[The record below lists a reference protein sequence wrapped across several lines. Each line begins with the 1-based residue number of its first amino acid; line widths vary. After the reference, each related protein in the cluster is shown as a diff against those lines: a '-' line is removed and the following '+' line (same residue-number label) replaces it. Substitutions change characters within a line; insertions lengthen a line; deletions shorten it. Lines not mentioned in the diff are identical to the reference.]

1 MFDFTRKVQLA
12 LGDTARRA
20 ALKAGAGVA
29 GLIASGFLLA
39 ALWSFL
45 ATELGWG
52 SALASLTIAVLLAVI
67 AAVLIAISSRRKH
80 EMPST
85 DDLKREVEARVTLAA
100 DAAATKARAEAAR
113 VMDMA
118 ETKAHAL
125 MDQAGYRAAK
135 LANDAERKVFGTVRQ
150 TARAVGLSGD
160 KPRPAVRQNF
170 VAAPP
175 ASRPAPAVSSAGMAK
190 ALGAIAVGITLAAKL
205 QEGRRRDQDYDPDD
219 LM

>member
-1 MFDFTRKVQLA
+1 MFDFARKVKLA

-20 ALKAGAGVA
+20 ALKAGAGVL
-29 GLIASGFLLA
+29 GLIAGGFLLA

-52 SALASLTIAVLLAVI
+52 SALASLAIAVLLAVI
-67 AAVLIAISSRRKH
+67 AAVLIALGSRRKH

-85 DDLKREVEARVTLAA
+85 DDLKREVEARATLAA
-100 DAAATKARAEAAR
+100 DAAAAKARSEAAR

-125 MDQAGYRAAK
+125 MDQASFRATK
-135 LANDAERKVFGTVRQ
+135 LASDAERKVLGSVRE
-150 TARAVGLSGD
+150 TARAVGLSSQV
-160 KPRPAVRQNF
+160 PRSTHPVFSEGQPQ
-170 VAAPP
+170 V
-175 ASRPAPAVSSAGMAK
+175 RPAPGNAGDMTK
-190 ALGAIAVGITLAAKL
+190 MIGILAVGITLAAKL
-205 QEGRRRDQDYDPDD
+205 QESRRRDRDLDPDD